1 MAYAT
6 HDVNS
11 SNGDALSAP
20 KASQACLSCR
30 RQKRRCDKKIPACS
44 LCERMNRACDY
55 SDASPAPTS
64 DDFNV
69 LQQRVL
75 ELEGRLL
82 GAAGNGSG
90 HGQSY
95 LHTPAST
102 ISTLSAG
109 VQQPPTPA
117 YTPSPSYQQVQN
129 RFPAIAFLEAES
141 FTRGRIEAPS
151 AQIEIPLEVLELLGD
166 GTAVQTVIRDYFDT
180 VHTWMPIIS
189 KKRLTRNMLNPM
201 WEAGPDLALVFLCM
215 KLMAPRPQDDPENI
229 YNPMYAAAKRFISYL
244 EASGTVSLMVL
255 QAYILVAL
263 YELGHS
269 IYPAAWMTVGSCA
282 RYGQVLGIHDSERA
296 PQLLPLV
303 STWTELEER
312 RRSWWGVIIL
322 DSVVSIGSKG
332 RVLACEEPHDR
343 AALPATT
350 SAWDEG
356 QMASQNPP
364 SVSSPLSDPLCPF
377 ARLCQASRL
386 LGKVVRHHGQ
396 RDVQETKHFQQAS
409 DLYLELS
416 ELARIL
422 THQAAMPQEYLPFST
437 PMSVCFSALCAL
449 CDPYA
454 CHGEQPTTPEQ
465 SKMQTQAV
473 DGLNTVS
480 SSIKEFSDHLISQTT
495 NNLDIER
502 VSPFVMETLYTA
514 GANFAWD
521 VRETGNESSQESL
534 DSIRQNLGRFVGKW
548 KSSQAYLRI
557 LEAQEFTYA
566 VVASG

>member
-1 MAYAT
+1 MAFAT

-11 SNGDALSAP
+11 NNGEAP

-82 GAAGNGSG
+82 GAAGNNSG

-151 AQIEIPLEVLELLGD
+151 TQIEIPLEILDLLGD
-166 GTAVQTVIRDYFDT
+166 GSAVQIVIRDYFDT

-201 WEAGPDLALVFLCM
+201 WEAGPDLALLFLCM
-215 KLMAPRPQDDPENI
+215 KLMGPRPQDDPEVI
-229 YNPMYAAAKRFISYL
+229 YNPIYAAAKRFISSL
-244 EASGTVSLMVL
+244 EASGIVSLMML

-269 IYPAAWMTVGSCA
+269 IYPAAWMTVGACA

-303 STWTELEER
+303 SSWTELEER
-312 RRSWWGVIIL
+312 RRTWWGVVIL
-322 DSVVSIGSKG
+322 DRVVSIGSKG
-332 RVLACEEPHDR
+332 RVLACEDPRDR

-356 QMASQNPP
+356 QMASLNPP

-386 LGKVVRHHGQ
+386 LGKVLRHHGQ
-396 RDVQETKHFQQAS
+396 RDMPETERFQQAS

-416 ELARIL
+416 DLARIL
-422 THQAAMPQEYLPFST
+422 VHQAAMPQEYLAFTT

-454 CHGEQPTTPEQ
+454 CHGAGDQPANPEEA
-465 SKMQTQAV
+465 KMQTQAV
-473 DGLNTVS
+473 DGLKTVS
-480 SSIKEFSDHLISQTT
+480 SSIKDFSDHLVSQTT
-495 NNLDIER
+495 NNVDIER

-521 VRETGNESSQESL
+521 VRESGNESSQESL
-534 DSIRQNLGRFVGKW
+534 DSIRHNLGRFSGKW
-548 KSSQAYLRI
+548 KSSDAYLRI

-566 VVASG
+566 AVASG